1 MNDPFENLREAIEDL
16 KQSMKEATIELAPVY
31 VTTWI
36 LVTSF
41 ILASGLLT

>member
-1 MNDPFENLREAIEDL
+1 MNNAFEEFKQAIEDL